1 MKEYILLCRWTQEKL
16 DSILHESSEI
26 KGVGARIN
34 FLSVLFLGTDYK
46 ESTLIGDAGAPE
58 IFVINLE
65 GVDCFTF
72 LDYVEAMRLSD
83 SFSEF
88 KENLRKVRYRNGKM
102 SFENRNH
109 FFTDW
114 GEFNSDS
121 VNDITEKIGGQKT
134 KSMAKTLNKRED
146 GTFFLPGIPVTQ
158 RIIKYIPSRGVESP
172 TGVIDDSIINKLKTG
187 DYIGIYSEKQGLDVS
202 HAGITIKDKNSIYF
216 RHASLKQRKVVD
228 DDLREYISDKPGVVI
243 LRPK

>member
-1 MKEYILLCRWTQEKL
+1 MKVHIHLGKWTKDKL
-16 DSILHESSEI
+16 DEILHKSSKI
-26 KGVGARIN
+26 KSVGARIN
-34 FLSVLFLGTDYK
+34 FLSELFLGTDYK
-46 ESTLIGDAGAPE
+46 ESTLIGDARASE

-72 LDYVEAMRLSD
+72 LAYIEGMRLSD
-83 SFSEF
+83 SFSGF
-88 KENLRKVRYRNGKM
+88 KWNLRKVRYRNEKV

-114 GEFNSDS
+114 AEFNSDS

-134 KSMAKTLNKRED
+134 KSMVKTLNKRED
-146 GTFFLPGIPVTQ
+146 GTYFLPGIPVTQ
-158 RIIKYIPSRGVESP
+158 RTIKYIPS
-172 TGVIDDSIINKLKTG
+172 GVIDDSIINKLKTG
-187 DYIGIYSEKQGLDVS
+187 DYIGIYSEKHGLDVS
-202 HAGITIKDKNSIYF
+202 HVGIVIKDKNSVYF

-228 DDLREYISDKPGVVI
+228 NGLGKYISDKPGVLI

>member
-1 MKEYILLCRWTQEKL
+1 MKIILGRWTEDKL
-16 DSILHESSEI
+16 DEILHESSKI
-26 KGVGARIN
+26 KEAGSRID
-34 FLSVLFLGTDYK
+34 FLSRQFLGTDYK
-46 ESTLIGDAGAPE
+46 ESTLIGDARAPE
-58 IFVINLE
+58 VFVINLE

-88 KENLRKVRYRNGKM
+88 KENLRKIRYRNGKV

-114 GEFNSDS
+114 REFNSGS

-134 KSMAKTLNKRED
+134 KSMVKALNKRED
-146 GTFFLPGIPVTQ
+146 GTFFLPGIPVT
-158 RIIKYIPSRGVESP
+158 RRTINYIPS
-172 TGVIDDSIINKLKTG
+172 GVIDDSIINKLKTG

-202 HAGITIKDKNSIYF
+202 HAGITIKDKNSVYF

-228 DDLREYISDKPGVVI
+228 NDLRDYMADKPGVVI